1 MLKGVGTKIPPFS
14 FFRKMVTI
22 LGIYL
27 YLEGTFY
34 QKDLYIQKGETFLK
48 ITYCQDIRAISVNV
62 KRYILKESVVR
73 CNLELRRN
81 DIKIGG
87 LKNWFFYVDFITT
100 MNGYF
105 LLSIILLFKM

>member
-1 MLKGVGTKIPPFS
+1 
-14 FFRKMVTI
+14 MVTI

-62 KRYILKESVVR
+62 KRYILKEAFPNTALFS
-73 CNLELRRN
+73 
-81 DIKIGG
+81 KTFYGG
-87 LKNWFFYVDFITT
+87 QNTS
-100 MNGYF
+100 
-105 LLSIILLFKM
+105 LLSQIPPFCRN